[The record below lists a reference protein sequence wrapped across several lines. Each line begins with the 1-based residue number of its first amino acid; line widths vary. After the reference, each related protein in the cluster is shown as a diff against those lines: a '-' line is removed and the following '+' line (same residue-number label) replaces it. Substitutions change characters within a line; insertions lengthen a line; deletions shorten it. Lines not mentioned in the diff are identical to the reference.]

1 MCISSPSQSI
11 TQTAKKA
18 TKKKNKRAIV
28 NDTESVASTNTK
40 KIASVNNVSG
50 MSNYDTSGRLNI
62 S

>member
-18 TKKKNKRAIV
+18 TKKSKRAIV
-28 NDTESVASTNTK
+28 NNTESVASTNTK

>member
-18 TKKKNKRAIV
+18 TKKSKRAIV

-50 MSNYDTSGRLNI
+50 MSNYGTSGRLNI